1 MRFSLKI
8 CLGAVMIV
16 AILFAIAGQVWVADT
31 FDANLDYRVEAV
43 LANYSSLAS
52 ALNAEVY
59 GLTLTYNAVTPA
71 MLQEALE
78 RAAEVQMPGTPCALY
93 RSDGVLLAAKGGSF
107 PSELSFPELPELLE
121 LAVRRFA
128 YRLERKGD
136 GAQLETAG
144 TVSIGGYAYFLAL
157 RLPADDLLANRRA
170 TVRSATL
177 LHISAIALCVSWML
191 LFSARVMRNVRR
203 VLSATRRIRKGQL
216 TARAKADTLDEI
228 GDLAVGFNSMAES
241 IEQKVA
247 DLQANAKQQKDFVA
261 NFSHELK
268 TPLTSIIGYA
278 DMLRSAQMEEEDAF
292 MAANFIYSEGKRLE
306 ALALKLM
313 DLVVLDK
320 SDYKMMQGYAKHL
333 FGHASAVVTPM
344 LEKAGL
350 SFEAAA
356 EQRLISYEKDLL
368 IMLITNLV
376 DNARKASEPGRRV
389 LLTGRQIGDRYRITV
404 QDFGRGIPPED
415 LSRLTEA
422 FFMVDKSRAR
432 AQHGAGLGLAIGQKI
447 ARLHGDDLHFESEVD
462 VGTSVWFTVPLLSAT
477 APQGDTDEDSW
488 EEDEV

>member
-8 CLGAVMIV
+8 CFGVVLIV
-16 AILFAIAGQVWVADT
+16 AILFAIVGQVWVAGA
-31 FDANLDYRVEAV
+31 FEANLEYRVEAV
-43 LANYSSLAS
+43 LAEYSSLAS

-59 GLTLTYNAVTPA
+59 GLSLTYNSVTPA
-71 MLQEALE
+71 MLAEALN
-78 RAAEVQMPGTPCALY
+78 RAAEVQLPDTPCALY
-93 RSDGVLLAAKGGSF
+93 RSDHVLLVTKNGAF
-107 PSELSFPELPELLE
+107 PSELSFSE

-128 YRLERKGD
+128 YRLEKTVD
-136 GAQLETAG
+136 GAVLETAG
-144 TVSIGGYAYFLAL
+144 AVTIGGYNYFLAM
-157 RLPADDLLANRRA
+157 RLPADDLLASRRE
-170 TVRSATL
+170 TVHNATL
-177 LHISAIALCVSWML
+177 LHIGAIALCVSWML

-203 VLSATRRIRKGQL
+203 ILGATRRIRRGQL

-247 DLQANAKQQKDFVA
+247 DLQVNAQQQKAFVA

-320 SDYKMMQGYAKHL
+320 KDYKLSHGYAKHL
-333 FGHASAVVTPM
+333 FGHTSAVVTPM

-350 SFEAAA
+350 TFEAAA

-368 IMLITNLV
+368 VMLVTNLV

-389 LLTGRQIGDRYRITV
+389 LLTGRQWGDRYRISV
-404 QDFGRGIPPED
+404 QDFGCGIPEED

-462 VGTSVWFTVPLLSAT
+462 VGTTVWFTVPLRSELPPPEDAEDWEDDELWE
-477 APQGDTDEDSW
+477 GDA
-488 EEDEV
+488 EE